1 MPSGHYF
8 EPEPSVG
15 SAPRT
20 VRLDLAD
27 LSLALT
33 TDRGVFSADAV
44 DVGTKYLLMN
54 APAPPA
60 TGNFVD
66 LGSGYG
72 PIAITLARRSPA
84 ATVWAV
90 DVNQRARALTAAN
103 AIANDAP
110 NVIVEEPP
118 SEVAIDLLWSNPPV
132 RIGKAA
138 MQSMLAD
145 WLARLAPTGRAVL
158 VVNKNLGADS
168 LASWLRSQ
176 GYSVQRLGSRLGFR
190 LLEIRP
196 EPGTDRRLT
205 G

>member
-27 LSLALT
+27 LALTFT

-44 DVGTKYLLMN
+44 DAGTKFLLMS
-54 APAPPA
+54 APAPPSS
-60 TGNFVD
+60 GNFVD
-66 LGSGYG
+66 LGCGYG
-72 PIAITLARRSPA
+72 PIAVTLALRSPG

-90 DVNQRARALTAAN
+90 DVNQRARALTSANAAAN
-103 AIANDAP
+103 GAS
-110 NVIVEEPP
+110 NVIVDEPP
-118 SEVAIDLLWSNPPV
+118 EGTPIDLLWSNPPV

-138 MQSMLAD
+138 MQSMLAT
-145 WLARLAPTGRAVL
+145 WLGRLSPSGRGVL

-176 GYSVQRLGSRLGFR
+176 GFGVHRLGSRLGYR

-196 EPGTDRRLT
+196 GSEPSRD
-205 G
+205 